1 MSLLNFFIYTHF
13 TVTKTVGV
21 LEGSVRITNIEVL
34 QCYGGGFIPTPIHDS
49 QGINY
54 PESQFTVNK
63 NAQSQF
69 TVNKNGLSQ
78 VTGQPI
84 HNSQLINK
92 AIHGSQE

>member
-1 MSLLNFFIYTHF
+1 MCNFQREQTMLQWQNSSLHKHSSY
-13 TVTKTVGV
+13 K
-21 LEGSVRITNIEVL
+21 
-34 QCYGGGFIPTPIHDS
+34 GGLIPTPIHDS
-49 QGINY
+49 RGINY

>member
-1 MSLLNFFIYTHF
+1 MCHVYLRHGTIL
-13 TVTKTVGV
+13 
-21 LEGSVRITNIEVL
+21 
-34 QCYGGGFIPTPIHDS
+34 GGG
-49 QGINY
+49 GY
-54 PESQFTVNK
+54 PYHH
-63 NAQSQF
+63 SQF